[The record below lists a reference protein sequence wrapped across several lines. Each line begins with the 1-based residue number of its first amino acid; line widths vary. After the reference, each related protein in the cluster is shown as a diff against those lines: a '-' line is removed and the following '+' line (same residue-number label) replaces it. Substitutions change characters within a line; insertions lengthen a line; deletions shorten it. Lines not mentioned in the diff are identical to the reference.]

1 MKTTHFENSIAVS
14 TTARDELSGMIIRN
28 IHQQYGRRWRA
39 VEAGAGIVILPE
51 TDRFS
56 DCTGHELVKALGLSK
71 EWDKSI
77 ADRVVK
83 ALSRKPDVEA
93 TPQEMTKSS
102 TEKTYQDLI
111 IRREDTNENFFVK
124 LTEEQYRL
132 LAWLYEEELLGA
144 YVEYE
149 KTTPFK
155 TI

>member
-83 ALSRKPDVEA
+83 ALSRKPEEEREVEKETKPTVA
-93 TPQEMTKSS
+93 YKNILFQNNDTSEFYLASLTPDQM
-102 TEKTYQDLI
+102 
-111 IRREDTNENFFVK
+111 
-124 LTEEQYRL
+124 RL
-132 LAWLYEEELLGA
+132 LNWLHERELLFCEVNFQSA
-144 YVEYE
+144 PTFE
-149 KTTPFK
+149 K
-155 TI
+155 I